1 MPTFYVLDDTWTLES
16 FEEEAVSVDASSE
29 EDAAEE
35 WACKEGAFDR
45 LDDNLKAYYYV
56 ASDKSGKDAEH
67 YTVTQHVR
75 VSYSVK
81 VKR

>member
-1 MPTFYVLDDTWTLES
+1 MPTYYVLDDTWGLES
-16 FEEEAVSVDASSE
+16 FEEEAVKVDASSE

-35 WACKEGAFDR
+35 WACKTGMFDH
-45 LDDNLKAYYYV
+45 LDDNLKACCYV
-56 ASDKSGKDAEH
+56 STDKSGKDAEH

-75 VSYSVK
+75 VSYSAR